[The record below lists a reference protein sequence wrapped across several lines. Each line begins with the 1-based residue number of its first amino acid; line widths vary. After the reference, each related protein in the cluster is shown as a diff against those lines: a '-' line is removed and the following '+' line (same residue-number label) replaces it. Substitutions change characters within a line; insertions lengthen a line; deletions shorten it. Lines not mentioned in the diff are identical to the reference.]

1 MDFKNAVQAMF
12 GGSPLEPL
20 EIRKSEVLF
29 GHNDL
34 VFCLDGR
41 RDKSTSGIKS
51 YLREVAK
58 DCKDLTLH
66 LCNMS
71 LMHNNAEFKRGFVQ
85 ATCFLSCCVASALLF

>member
-12 GGSPLEPL
+12 GGSPLERL
-20 EIRKSEVLF
+20 EIRKSEV

-51 YLREVAK
+51 SFARSPRISR
-58 DCKDLTLH
+58 T
-66 LCNMS
+66 
-71 LMHNNAEFKRGFVQ
+71 
-85 ATCFLSCCVASALLF
+85 